1 MLTSSILTSVEFDDL
16 LLLEELREVFSLRK
30 SDDLALHIL
39 NVSLDVG
46 WDWSAFVVV
55 VSSDVLAG
63 LSISDFNDVANFKLE
78 RSDVNDLSVDHN
90 VAVADHLSSL
100 EDGLCVSKSPDC
112 SSKSKLKEAEEVE
125 RGIAAHSLRF
135 LKRVRELLLKHVV
148 VASDDLLCQKLLAVL
163 RLSSILKV
171 WTVLTERICSLCSR
185 AVWSTP
191 NVVADSSADVRLSS
205 SISCHF

>member
-1 MLTSSILTSVEFDDL
+1 MLTSSKLTSVEFDDL

-63 LSISDFNDVANFKLE
+63 LSVSDFNDVADFKLE
-78 RSDVNDLSVDHN
+78 RSDVNDLSVDHD
-90 VAVADHLSSL
+90 VAVANHLSSL
-100 EDGLCVSKSPDC
+100 EDGLCVAKSPDC
-112 SSKSKLKEAEEVE
+112 SSKSKLKEAKEVE

-135 LKRVRELLLKHVV
+135 LKRV
-148 VASDDLLCQKLLAVL
+148 
-163 RLSSILKV
+163 
-171 WTVLTERICSLCSR
+171 
-185 AVWSTP
+185 
-191 NVVADSSADVRLSS
+191 
-205 SISCHF
+205 